1 MIRANTAYLIEQAA
15 GRHVK
20 KRAEELSDIAKR
32 LHRAAPRGGK
42 AENAFGERRS
52 APGEPPAME
61 FGGLFASID
70 QGVTLDRMSAKVVVN
85 FGFGPGKGSMEKGTR
100 RMKPRP
106 LGALAVAELKKR
118 VPLTPSRYSTPPAHS
133 SKPSPCPSTLA
144 TP

>member
-32 LHRAAPRGGK
+32 LHRTAPRGGK
-42 AENAFGERRS
+42 AKNAFGERRS

-61 FGGLFASID
+61 SGGLFASID
-70 QGVTLDRMSAKVVVN
+70 QGVTVDRMSAQVIVN
-85 FGFGPGKGSMEKGTR
+85 FKLLEAGTR

-106 LGALAVAELKKR
+106 LGAFASAELKSR
-118 VPLTPSRYSTPPAHS
+118 VR
-133 SKPSPCPSTLA
+133 
-144 TP
+144 